1 MARISRILNRYRDL
15 PHWRCIR
22 EDIYSYPVHPRIRGT
37 KDDLVIM
44 GNNSV
49 HYNLLYGLSI
59 RGNICLHSD
68 QEILGS
74 NSPRDVYS
82 LLCHLVSTH
91 ASLSSTHQVL
101 QLSRYLHCAM
111 SISTDLA
118 IIIIPLPTIFH
129 MNLER
134 RKKWSLA
141 FTFAL
146 GGL

>member
-1 MARISRILNRYRDL
+1 
-15 PHWRCIR
+15 
-22 EDIYSYPVHPRIRGT
+22 
-37 KDDLVIM
+37 
-44 GNNSV
+44 
-49 HYNLLYGLSI
+49 
-59 RGNICLHSD
+59 
-68 QEILGS
+68 
-74 NSPRDVYS
+74 
-82 LLCHLVSTH
+82 
-91 ASLSSTHQVL
+91 
-101 QLSRYLHCAM
+101 M